1 MSPRKQ
7 LLAAAVSALLVPGC
21 AHVDA
26 APPATVAAAPAE
38 PPPTTAPGGDPL
50 PPPHVPLPVTDP
62 TRVASLSL
70 EMEGL
75 LRDQDELLW
84 KYWTEGRPVEM
95 ARTYDG
101 HAALFRPESID
112 FLRGQWRSAPEGPAR
127 RALAHLQAHAVGEYL
142 AAELSGDTDE
152 LANLQAAVKFS
163 FEGKDL
169 HLHDLERALAREP
182 SAEKRRALFSASV
195 PAAKRLSAA
204 IRHKNDR
211 ARALLQAQGYPAPVH
226 YAAELRQSSAAAL
239 GALAARVLDSTD
251 RPWSTVLD
259 RLARSQLQ
267 CEGAQATQA
276 DLPRL
281 FPQGALEAQLPR
293 GQWLQRA
300 EQTFAPLG
308 MAPSRVKGLALD
320 VGERKGKNPRP
331 LALSAVVPTDVRLSV
346 VPGNGA
352 SAWGRALHEL
362 GHALHAVHVRGQ
374 PFELAKLG
382 PGVTGE
388 ASALLLEM
396 LLEDPAW
403 LENIAGVP
411 ALKAA
416 EHAELA
422 ASRRL
427 LELRRAAGK
436 VLLGLRCGADPAEEP
451 AAAWGATVGRAL
463 GVKPTPEDLAR
474 AELDLEDFLESADA
488 LRAAVLAAQLQSQ
501 LKARHGAEWWTQPG
515 AGDLLRQTWAHGNAL
530 HAGAL
535 VQSWGE
541 PRLDPAALVTTLGA
555 RLQVP
560 VEVVADAL
568 PEDAHPPAWAAET
581 ATRAP

>member
-7 LLAAAVSALLVPGC
+7 LLAAAVSALMVPGC

-26 APPATVAAAPAE
+26 ALPATVATAPTE
-38 PPPTTAPGGDPL
+38 PPPSTAPGGDPR
-50 PPPHVPLPVTDP
+50 PPPHAPLPVTDP
-62 TRVASLSL
+62 ARVASLSL

-95 ARTYDG
+95 AHTYDG
-101 HAALFRPESID
+101 HASLFRPESID
-112 FLRGQWRSAPEGPAR
+112 FLRGQWRTAPEGPPR
-127 RALAHLQAHAVGEYL
+127 RALGHLQAHAVGEYL

-182 SAEKRRALFSASV
+182 SAEKRRALFAASV
-195 PAAKRLSAA
+195 PAAQRLSAA
-204 IRHKNDR
+204 IRHKNGR
-211 ARALLQAQGYPAPVH
+211 ARELLRAQGYPAPVDF
-226 YAAELRQSSAAAL
+226 AAELRQSSPAAL
-239 GALAARVLDSTD
+239 AALAARVLDATD
-251 RPWSTVLD
+251 RPWATVLD

-267 CEGAQATQA
+267 CEGTQATQA

-281 FPQGALEAQLPR
+281 FPQGALEPQLQK

-308 MAPSRVKGLALD
+308 MAPSRVKGLTLD

-352 SAWGRALHEL
+352 SSWGRALHEL
-362 GHALHAVHVRGQ
+362 GHALHASHVRGQ
-374 PFELAKLG
+374 PFELSKLG

-388 ASALLLEM
+388 ASALVVEQLV
-396 LLEDPAW
+396 EDPVW
-403 LENIAGVP
+403 LEKLAGVP

-416 EHAELA
+416 EYAELA
-422 ASRRL
+422 SSRRL
-427 LELRRAAGK
+427 LELRRTAGK
-436 VLLGLRCGADPAEEP
+436 VLLGLRCGMDPAEEAP
-451 AAAWGATVGRAL
+451 NAWGATVGRAL

-501 LKARHGAEWWTQPG
+501 LKARHGAEWWNQSA
-515 AGDLLRQTWAHGNAL
+515 AGNLLRQSWASGNAL
-530 HAGAL
+530 PAGTVA
-535 VQSWGE
+535 QSWGE
-541 PRLDPAALVTTLGA
+541 PRLDPAALLSTLGA
-555 RLQVP
+555 ALKIS
-560 VEVVADAL
+560 VEVAADAL

-581 ATRAP
+581 AARAP

>member
-7 LLAAAVSALLVPGC
+7 LFAAAVSALLVPGC

-26 APPATVAAAPAE
+26 APPAKVAAAPVE
-38 PPPTTAPGGDPL
+38 PPPSTAPGGDPL
-50 PPPHVPLPVTDP
+50 PPPHAPLPVTDP
-62 TRVASLSL
+62 ARVASLSL

-84 KYWTEGRPVEM
+84 KYWTEGRPVDL
-95 ARTYDG
+95 ARTYEG
-101 HAALFRPESID
+101 HAALFRPDAIA
-112 FLRGQWRSAPEGPAR
+112 FLRGQWRTAPEGPAR

-152 LANLQAAVKFS
+152 FANLQAAVKFS
-163 FEGKDL
+163 FEGRDL
-169 HLHDLERALAREP
+169 HLHDLERSLAREP
-182 SAEKRRALFSASV
+182 SAEKRRALFASSV
-195 PAAKRLSAA
+195 PAARRIASS
-204 IRHKNDR
+204 IRHKNGR
-211 ARALLQAQGYPAPVH
+211 ARALLRAQGYPAPVDF
-226 YAAELRQSSAAAL
+226 AVELRQSSPAAL
-239 GALAARVLDSTD
+239 AALAARVLDATD

-267 CEGAQATQA
+267 REGAQATQA

-281 FPQGALEAQLPR
+281 FPQGSLEAQLQKA
-293 GQWLQRA
+293 QWLQRA

-308 MAPSRVKGLALD
+308 MAPSQVKGLSLD

-331 LALSAVVPTDVRLSV
+331 LALPAVVPTDVRLSV

-352 SAWGRALHEL
+352 ASWGRAFHEL
-362 GHALHAVHVRGQ
+362 GHALHAAHVRGQ

-396 LLEDPAW
+396 LVEDPAW
-403 LENIAGVP
+403 LEKVAGVP
-411 ALKAA
+411 AERAA
-416 EHAELA
+416 EYGELA

-436 VLLGLRCGADPAEEP
+436 VLLGLRCGADPAEE
-451 AAAWGATVGRAL
+451 AQDAWGATVGRAL
-463 GVKPTPEDLAR
+463 GVKPTEDDVAR
-474 AELDLEDFLESADA
+474 AELDLEDFLESADT
-488 LRAAVLAAQLQSQ
+488 LRAAVLAGQLQSQ
-501 LKARHGAEWWTQPG
+501 LRARHGAEWWTQP
-515 AGDLLRQTWAHGNAL
+515 AAADLLKRYWAHGNAL
-530 HAGAL
+530 HAGVVSQA
-535 VQSWGE
+535 WGE
-541 PRLDPAALVTTLGA
+541 PRLDPAALLSMIGATLK
-555 RLQVP
+555 VP
-560 VEVVADAL
+560 VDVVAEAL

-581 ATRAP
+581 AARAP